1 MCSPTKRKR
10 EKGREKDNVRG
21 DEAEERD
28 GISVRKVSHVD
39 EEREQEGR

>member
-21 DEAEERD
+21 DAAEERD